1 MSEIG
6 TSFQSSLTAPLVL
19 AAVFYSL
26 PFKSK
31 SVFLASFFIF
41 TASFL
46 KYTNGIFLMSWILTL
61 PIISRDLKS
70 FKSLICGAA
79 LSLLIFLPWHLLLF
93 FNFDNPVF
101 PLANSIFESDFYP
114 LKSFRDQRFIFSNIP
129 DFLKWFVQINEG
141 SAKTLEFKYKTFAYS
156 IFIIFYIISIVK
168 EKNISST
175 TAYIGLNIIF
185 SFIFWATFFSYSRYY
200 IAGDLL
206 IAVFIIRVIII
217 NYIESTTRITLLFL
231 VFLMYSIQSINYPD
245 WSNDKFTE
253 SSKLLNDDKKP
264 INFLVIGLQLS
275 KTLVELN
282 SKSNIV
288 RIGGDLEAL
297 TERGIKNFNPDN
309 SYGVIFERRYL
320 ADAINLTSKLYPSL
334 SVDYCN
340 KYPNHKNLDEGED
353 FQMSSVVMICHLEH
367 KKITSSY
374 YFDLRNSFVSN
385 KYVMD
390 LTGFSGAE
398 ESGRWTVGDFSSILF
413 SGCLMPGK
421 YRVRLNYYPHKTDSF
436 SLFLMGKQIGILK
449 NSSSSM
455 LTYENDVLLE
465 GGCYPRV
472 DFKSEFLPR
481 SPYELK
487 IGDDRRNLGLRI
499 VDLTIK

>member
-1 MSEIG
+1 M
-6 TSFQSSLTAPLVL
+6 
-19 AAVFYSL
+19 
-26 PFKSK
+26 
-31 SVFLASFFIF
+31 
-41 TASFL
+41 
-46 KYTNGIFLMSWILTL
+46 
-61 PIISRDLKS
+61 
-70 FKSLICGAA
+70 
-79 LSLLIFLPWHLLLF
+79 
-93 FNFDNPVF
+93 
-101 PLANSIFESDFYP
+101 
-114 LKSFRDQRFIFSNIP
+114 
-129 DFLKWFVQINEG
+129 
-141 SAKTLEFKYKTFAYS
+141 
-156 IFIIFYIISIVK
+156 
-168 EKNISST
+168 
-175 TAYIGLNIIF
+175 
-185 SFIFWATFFSYSRYY
+185 
-200 IAGDLL
+200 
-206 IAVFIIRVIII
+206 
-217 NYIESTTRITLLFL
+217 
-231 VFLMYSIQSINYPD
+231 
-245 WSNDKFTE
+245 
-253 SSKLLNDDKKP
+253 
-264 INFLVIGLQLS
+264 
-275 KTLVELN
+275 
-282 SKSNIV
+282 
-288 RIGGDLEAL
+288 
-297 TERGIKNFNPDN
+297 
-309 SYGVIFERRYL
+309 IFERRYL